1 MPSQKGIVR
10 FGYARQF
17 IAGCET
23 YFIAPTAWYYVQS
36 LGQNQLF
43 LAIVLCSFNIA
54 VIIGGPLFGRIVD
67 WFGHPRLIFLFTCIL
82 KLVSYIVYSINVSA
96 YFPLVGRIISGLG
109 AAGGGAIILGQVA
122 LQTEVKD
129 RSATFVMLEG
139 MYCLGATFGP
149 AVGSFVTFD
158 VTVWGWHINQG
169 NSPGVVL
176 LVVYIIFSI
185 VTMLLPKDIWLD
197 TEEDKEEIKSLESQD
212 EGDITDQSSS
222 SNDPKDDQN
231 LTELH
236 PKVEQSLTEHDTN
249 VDRHLNKDYPV
260 NLPENSQVKPG
271 DRRTVA
277 DSVRGKAKI
286 EWSARILCLLFLT
299 FTNEVFSST
308 ATFYV
313 PILAI
318 DHYHLELLHVK
329 LYFLNCTLFTLLV
342 FVLFSLASGR
352 IDERKLFL
360 IALGMQ
366 FAAVSLLTLIGFML
380 DHTIQA
386 QNYVLLLYICL
397 GMPYFAFPFC
407 NSILSK
413 ITDPRNAAF
422 YQGSSFASMHC
433 GIVASRV
440 ALGFVNTK
448 RSLIIYCFVLGF
460 LWTAGFLWFGS
471 HYKRFSASEQK
482 HKGFQK
488 H

>member
-1 MPSQKGIVR
+1 M
-10 FGYARQF
+10 
-17 IAGCET
+17 
-23 YFIAPTAWYYVQS
+23 
-36 LGQNQLF
+36 
-43 LAIVLCSFNIA
+43 
-54 VIIGGPLFGRIVD
+54 
-67 WFGHPRLIFLFTCIL
+67 
-82 KLVSYIVYSINVSA
+82 YSINISA
-96 YFPLVGRIISGLG
+96 YFPLIGRIISGLG

-122 LQTEVKD
+122 LQTEEKD

-149 AVGSFVTFD
+149 AVGSFVSFD
-158 VTVWGWHINQG
+158 VIIWGWHINQG

-176 LVVYIIFSI
+176 IVVWIIFSI
-185 VTMLLPKDIWLD
+185 VTILLPKDIWLD
-197 TEEDKEEIKSLESQD
+197 AEAEKKEITLLESED
-212 EGDITDQSSS
+212 EGDITNKLSST
-222 SNDPKDDQN
+222 NDTKDDQN

-236 PKVEQSLTEHDTN
+236 PNVDQSLAEHDTN
-249 VDRHLNKDYPV
+249 VDRQLKEDYPV
-260 NLPENSQVKPG
+260 NIQENDRIKPS
-271 DRRTVA
+271 DHRTLA
-277 DSVRGKAKI
+277 DSGRDKAKI
-286 EWSARILCLLFLT
+286 EWSPQIVCLLFLT

-318 DHYHLELLHVK
+318 DHYHLELIHVK

-380 DHTIQA
+380 DHIVQA

-397 GMPYFAFPFC
+397 GMPYFAFPFS

-413 ITDPRNAAF
+413 ITDPRNATF

-440 ALGFVNTK
+440 ALGFVDTK
-448 RSLIIYCFVLGF
+448 ESLIIYCFALVF
-460 LWTAGFLWFGS
+460 LWTAGFLWFGN
-471 HYKRFSASEQK
+471 HYKQFSASEQK
-482 HKGFQK
+482 YKGSQK

>member
-1 MPSQKGIVR
+1 MPARKGIVS
-10 FGYARQF
+10 FGFARQF
-17 IAGCET
+17 IAGCEN

-36 LGQNQLF
+36 LGQDQLF
-43 LAIVLCSFNIA
+43 LAIVLCSFNVA
-54 VIIGGPLFGRIVD
+54 VIIGGPLFGRMVD
-67 WFGHPRLIFLFTCIL
+67 WFGHPRLIFLFTCFL
-82 KLVSYIVYSINVSA
+82 KLVSYIVYSINISP
-96 YFPLVGRIISGLG
+96 YFPLIGRIISGLG

-129 RSATFVMLEG
+129 RSETFVILEG

-149 AVGSFVTFD
+149 AVGSFVSFD

-176 LVVYIIFSI
+176 LVVWIIFSI
-185 VTMLLPKDIWLD
+185 VAILLPEHIWLD
-197 TEEDKEEIKSLESQD
+197 TEADKKEIVSLESQD
-212 EGDITDQSSS
+212 EGDITDKSSS
-222 SNDPKDDQN
+222 TNDPTDDQN

-236 PKVEQSLTEHDTN
+236 SKVYQGLTEHDAN
-249 VDRHLNKDYPV
+249 VDRYLNKDYPG
-260 NLPENSQVKPG
+260 NIPENGRIKPG

-277 DSVRGKAKI
+277 DSVRDKGKI
-286 EWSARILCLLFLT
+286 EWSLRIVCLLFLT

-318 DHYHLELLHVK
+318 DHYHLELIHVK

-366 FAAVSLLTLIGFML
+366 FAAVSLLTLIGFMF
-380 DHTIQA
+380 DHTMQA

-397 GMPYFAFPFC
+397 GMPYFAFPFS

-440 ALGFVNTK
+440 ALGFVSTK
-448 RSLIIYCFVLGF
+448 ESLIIYCFVLVL
-460 LWTAGFLWFGS
+460 LWTAGFFWFAN

-482 HKGFQK
+482 HKGSQK